1 MMNSIVPTVG
11 GKQDGEEFT
20 ALLPDHQD
28 AMAANAVHR
37 PWGSFES
44 IINGNGYQVKRIV
57 VSAGKKLSL
66 QYHHHRSEHWTVV
79 TGTAHVTLND
89 DVLIL
94 QPDESIYI
102 PLGAVHRIDN
112 QGDDDI
118 VLIEVQCGDYLG
130 EDDIVRIEDDFGR
143 V

>member
-1 MMNSIVPTVG
+1 MNMTVS
-11 GKQDGEEFT
+11 KSTRAADEPEFT
-20 ALLPDHQD
+20 ALLPDHKQ
-28 AMAANAVHR
+28 AMAANVVHR
-37 PWGSFES
+37 PWGSYES
-44 IINGNGYQVKRIV
+44 IINGDGYQVKRIV
-57 VSAGKKLSL
+57 VSPGRKLSL

-79 TGTAHVTLND
+79 SGQAHVTLND
-89 DVLIL
+89 DVVIL

-112 QGDDDI
+112 RGEDDI

-143 V
+143 A